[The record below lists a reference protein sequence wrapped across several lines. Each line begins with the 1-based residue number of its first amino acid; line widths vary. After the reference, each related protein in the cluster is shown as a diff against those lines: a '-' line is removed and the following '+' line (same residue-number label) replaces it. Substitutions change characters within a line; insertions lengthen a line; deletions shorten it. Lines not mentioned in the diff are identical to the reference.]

1 MDAWQFL
8 SEAFGELPW
17 QQQPPTERVRE
28 DHRAT
33 LLVGGLVFQIRRTY
47 QLVTSGTGRGSS
59 YLRWR
64 TEITYPYAPRPL
76 LLILPRNH
84 IAYARIP
91 TGDAE
96 FDKRFRLSGA
106 PPEILR
112 RAFDEPLRKRLLA
125 GAGRWRLVPTA
136 EGKAFSIDVES
147 IIEQGATPAE
157 LREVLDLFALVC
169 QRIVGEYDRAHA
181 EAKAAGPQAEAAWVE
196 AQKLAAAN
204 AKRGAMGL
212 KLAIL
217 GAGALLIIGLVALMA
232 LMF

>member
-33 LLVGGLVFQIRRTY
+33 LRVGGLVFQIRRTY

-125 GAGRWRLVPTA
+125 GAGRWVGQGFQAQDVQVPVFVDPHGFHGELTRS
-136 EGKAFSIDVES
+136 GSS
-147 IIEQGATPAE
+147 SSRGGGRSRPAP
-157 LREVLDLFALVC
+157 
-169 QRIVGEYDRAHA
+169 RAA
-181 EAKAAGPQAEAAWVE
+181 RSP
-196 AQKLAAAN
+196 
-204 AKRGAMGL
+204 RGRRRGSCRTSL
-212 KLAIL
+212 ST
-217 GAGALLIIGLVALMA
+217 VRPSC
-232 LMF
+232 